1 MLLRLKRA
9 RKKMLFVSYFL
20 VTTFCVYR
28 SSAFLVRIHLIGH
41 TSINQLYC
49 LDLQCPEREMKF
61 ARLGCEPNDVSYVT
75 FTEPCQILLP
85 FLCLH
90 SPRRITKKPI
100 RTDPMRPR
108 LVPGTRCARP
118 CQPNPRRKRFLTGKL
133 PACHRTRRKENSLQG
148 STSPIGRAS
157 IAGPCLSGMTRPRL
171 GSSCTWDRTQYRVR
185 LSVPKIT

>member
-28 SSAFLVRIHLIGH
+28 SSAFLVRIHFIGH

-75 FTEPCQILLP
+75 FSEPCQILLP
-85 FLCLH
+85 FF
-90 SPRRITKKPI
+90 
-100 RTDPMRPR
+100 M
-108 LVPGTRCARP
+108 
-118 CQPNPRRKRFLTGKL
+118 LT
-133 PACHRTRRKENSLQG
+133 
-148 STSPIGRAS
+148 
-157 IAGPCLSGMTRPRL
+157 
-171 GSSCTWDRTQYRVR
+171 
-185 LSVPKIT
+185 